1 MKNNNKLKLI
11 FFCILLA
18 SVISCCG
25 FSTFRGETGKGN
37 ANIVTVKT
45 PADKSRT
52 RLKWSRCFKKTGTTS
67 ANSIP
72 VLTKDSIYLVNTNI
86 LYELDYNGNIKR
98 QTTLCAKM
106 NSISNMLLE
115 GNRLFIPLSGGIME
129 CINIQSMSAVWQS
142 KAFGGQSL
150 STVFYHEGY
159 LYAGS
164 TTVTN
169 SGTSGIFYCLNSSDG
184 STVWTYEDTEHKG
197 GYYWSG
203 GIVHKNTLYFA
214 GDNGYLVSHSLLT
227 SEVYDTCLLTDTAK
241 IRAGITFDE
250 ETDALYTVSN
260 DGTLYQITT
269 EGRQIQ
275 QVKKT
280 PIAENGRSMN
290 CTSTPTI
297 CQGRIYV
304 GGIADNTGIV
314 SIMDAGQMK
323 VIHTIRGAEHAE
335 IKSSPLLSTGENTD
349 GTVSVYVT
357 ANSLPGGIYY
367 FTDSKR
373 TTAGTLQPLF
383 EPDSAKQ
390 FCMSSVTAG
399 SDGTLYYSNDSGTLF
414 AIHETTQMTNA
425 ANNDGQKTTPVPP
438 SGKKQERKTNRSLK
452 RPKKPSKITIHKR
465 KRLVT
470 VKWKKFSAKYQ
481 TIVYRKYGS
490 GKWKK
495 KLLKKKKTITW
506 KRKKGKTLHFRL
518 RTRLKVNG
526 RWRYSGYTKIFHL
539 K

>member
-1 MKNNNKLKLI
+1 MKSNNKLKLI
-11 FFCILLA
+11 FFCILLTT
-18 SVISCCG
+18 VISCCG
-25 FSTFRGETGKGN
+25 FSTFRGETGTGN
-37 ANIVTVKT
+37 ANVVTIKT
-45 PADKSRT
+45 PSDKSKT

-86 LYELDYNGNIKR
+86 LYELDYSGNIKR
-98 QTTLCAKM
+98 QATLCAKM

-115 GNRLFIPLSGGIME
+115 GNYLFIPLSGGIMQ

-142 KAFGGQSL
+142 EAFGGQSL
-150 STVFYHEGY
+150 STVFYHEGH

-169 SGTSGIFYCLNSSDG
+169 GGTSGTFYCLNSADG
-184 STVWTYEDTEHKG
+184 STVWTYENAEHKG

-203 GIVHKNTLYFA
+203 GIVYKDTLYFA

-227 SEVYDTCLLTDTAK
+227 PEVYDTCALTDTAK

-260 DGTLYQITT
+260 DGILYQITT

-280 PIAENGRSMN
+280 PITENARNMN

-323 VIHTIRGAEHAE
+323 VIRTIRGAGHAE
-335 IKSSPLLSTGENTD
+335 IKSSPLLSTRGNAD
-349 GTVSVYVT
+349 GTVFVYVT

-367 FTDSKR
+367 FTDNKK
-373 TTAGTLQPLF
+373 TTADTLQTLF
-383 EPDSAKQ
+383 EPNSAKQ

-399 SDGTLYYSNDSGTLF
+399 SDGTLYYSNDSGTFF
-414 AIHETTQMTNA
+414 AIHETTQTTNE
-425 ANNDGQKTTPVPP
+425 ANNDGQKTTLVPP
-438 SGKKQERKTNRSLK
+438 SGKRQEAKISRLI
-452 RPKKPSKITIHKR
+452 KKPSKITIRKR

-470 VKWKKFSAKYQ
+470 IKWKKLSAKYQ

-495 KLLKKKKTITW
+495 KVLKKKKTITW
-506 KRKKGKTLHFRL
+506 KKKKGKTLHFRL
-518 RTRLKVNG
+518 RTRLKVDG

>member
-1 MKNNNKLKLI
+1 MY
-11 FFCILLA
+11 
-18 SVISCCG
+18 
-25 FSTFRGETGKGN
+25 
-37 ANIVTVKT
+37 
-45 PADKSRT
+45 
-52 RLKWSRCFKKTGTTS
+52 
-67 ANSIP
+67 
-72 VLTKDSIYLVNTNI
+72 KD
-86 LYELDYNGNIKR
+86 
-98 QTTLCAKM
+98 
-106 NSISNMLLE
+106 
-115 GNRLFIPLSGGIME
+115 
-129 CINIQSMSAVWQS
+129 
-142 KAFGGQSL
+142 
-150 STVFYHEGY
+150 
-159 LYAGS
+159 
-164 TTVTN
+164 
-169 SGTSGIFYCLNSSDG
+169 
-184 STVWTYEDTEHKG
+184 
-197 GYYWSG
+197 
-203 GIVHKNTLYFA
+203 TLYFT

-227 SEVYDTCLLTDTAK
+227 PEVYDTCALTDTAK
-241 IRAGITFDE
+241 IRAGITFDK

-260 DGTLYQITT
+260 DGILYQITT

-280 PIAENGRSMN
+280 PIAENARNMN

-323 VIHTIRGAEHAE
+323 VIRTIRGAGHAE
-335 IKSSPLLSTGENTD
+335 IKSSPLLSTGGNAD

-367 FTDSKR
+367 FTDNKK
-373 TTAGTLQPLF
+373 TTADTLQTLF
-383 EPDSAKQ
+383 EPNSAKQ

-414 AIHETTQMTNA
+414 AIHETTQTTNE
-425 ANNDGQKTTPVPP
+425 ANNDGQKTTLVPP
-438 SGKKQERKTNRSLK
+438 SGKRQEAKTNRLV
-452 RPKKPSKITIHKR
+452 KKPSKITIRKR

-470 VKWKKFSAKYQ
+470 IKWKKLSAKYQ

-495 KLLKKKKTITW
+495 KVLKKKKTITW
-506 KRKKGKTLHFRL
+506 KKKKGKTLHFRL
-518 RTRLKVNG
+518 RTRLKVDG